1 MLGSQADS
9 NGEGGAWEVY
19 CGSSDGD
26 PAYLVSGEAVKC
38 TPLGSYGMWSH
49 MVREPL
55 MWLGEA
61 DLVKSMEEEYELQAA
76 SYLTQ
81 HDPTFREFRSRVALP
96 PGLSASAATKF
107 SKLKSIALNPSIFY
121 KLWR

>member
-1 MLGSQADS
+1 MPHRRRFDS
-9 NGEGGAWEVY
+9 AL
-19 CGSSDGD
+19 CRKAASFRLPS
-26 PAYLVSGEAVKC
+26 YLHARRSRDFRSAV
-38 TPLGSYGMWSH
+38 LGSYGMWSH

-61 DLVKSMEEEYELQAA
+61 DPVKSMEEEYELPAA